1 MVRTLDARTSLGS
14 NGIVPLNAPLPSNTP
29 TLVGILGLNIVN
41 PGAVIRTQFNGTYRI
56 SVANLSSLPSSVR
69 FEIFRGPTN
78 ASPLVYVVSQP
89 VFPSAGSI
97 MASFEGSDY
106 NVPAPPSGQLVYSCY
121 VTYVPVSPT
130 EIATRVGPECFNAV
144 AYSDD

>member
-14 NGIVPLNAPLPSNTP
+14 NGITPLNIPLAQNTP

-41 PGAVIRTQFNGTYRI
+41 PGLVIRTQFNGTYRI
-56 SVANLSSLPSSVR
+56 SGSNLSSQPSSIL

-78 ASPLVYVVSQP
+78 SGTPIYVVSQP
-89 VFPSAGSI
+89 IFPSVGSI
-97 MASFEGSDY
+97 LASFEGSDF
-106 NVPAPPSGQLVYSCY
+106 NVPPPPTGQLIYSCY
-121 VTYVPVSPT
+121 VTFVPASPS
-130 EIATRVGPECFNAV
+130 EQASRVGPECFNAV